1 MFTFVLSSGMGGG
14 ADFFDWLPRWL
25 GTKSQKGEVLCT
37 IDGSQVH
44 SGELEKLRFQRV
56 MANRFMSLAG
66 MQTAISL
73 NNIINEQMSLASP
86 DTRTIINEFRQAE
99 QFLQNPQL
107 MQYLASNPTMMRQ
120 YQEKID
126 RFRALADSPKASS
139 SDKRL
144 ATNIRYLR
152 IIQGQLGRS
161 QQGEHY
167 FAAAPNRTSR
177 DLVDFMLWRMKAD
190 QLGIKF
196 TTDDIARL
204 IAREFYGFFDS
215 RAEVEIRK

>member
-1 MFTFVLSSGMGGG
+1 
-14 ADFFDWLPRWL
+14 
-25 GTKSQKGEVLCT
+25 
-37 IDGSQVH
+37 
-44 SGELEKLRFQRV
+44 

-73 NNIINEQMSLASP
+73 DNIINEQMSLASP

-99 QFLQNPQL
+99 QFLQNPPL

-152 IIQGQLGRS
+152 L
-161 QQGEHY
+161 
-167 FAAAPNRTSR
+167 SR
-177 DLVDFMLWRMKAD
+177 GNWGVL
-190 QLGIKF
+190 
-196 TTDDIARL
+196 
-204 IAREFYGFFDS
+204 S
-215 RAEVEIRK
+215 RASTTSPPRRPDQPRPR